1 LDFASTL
8 VFFLFIFTACLLL
21 STFLENMG
29 GLNCISLVVFA
40 VGGGDTYLLAAS
52 YRHLLHQ
59 WQKALEKGEGF
70 GERDGFL

>member
-1 LDFASTL
+1 
-8 VFFLFIFTACLLL
+8 
-21 STFLENMG
+21 MG